1 MRSKLI
7 PTVPGQPRSKE
18 SASTGEIAAL
28 PPLAEAGEDERT
40 ASATVHASAVLVGA
54 RAVLVRGPSGAGKS
68 RLALDL
74 IQAGRTGSLP
84 FARLVADDRVH
95 LEAVGGRLLARP
107 AEALAGLLEV
117 RGAGIVRIVHE
128 PCAVVGLVVDLAA
141 ADAERLP
148 RAETRETE
156 VASIKLPRLAVADSV
171 AALPLVLSLITS
183 SKNNWT

>member
-1 MRSKLI
+1 M
-7 PTVPGQPRSKE
+7 
-18 SASTGEIAAL
+18 
-28 PPLAEAGEDERT
+28 

-54 RAVLVRGPSGAGKS
+54 RAVLIRGPSGAGKS

-95 LEAVGGRLLARP
+95 LEAIGGRLLARP

-117 RGAGIVRIVHE
+117 RGAGIVRLVHE
-128 PCAVVGLVVDLAA
+128 PCAVLGLVVDLAA

-156 VASIKLPRLAVADSV
+156 VAGIKLPRLAVADGV